1 MRGQKYLVTAVRRS
15 NGEIVL
21 DKQQLSSMY
30 TGKLRSMP
38 LLRGIIVLI
47 EAMVFGIRSLL
58 FSANVSLEE
67 EDEQISGIWIWVMLA
82 VSMAVAVAIFFMGP
96 LFLTKLFNITSP
108 FLFNIVEGL
117 IRLTI
122 FVIYLNVIGL
132 MPDIKR
138 VFSYHG
144 AEHKTV
150 NGYEAGAPLEV
161 EALKKYSTA
170 HIRCGGSFIFV
181 VLIIAVLV
189 FAMVGLPSMWLMV
202 LSRIILIPVIAGLG
216 YEVIYFGARHSNN
229 IIMKA
234 ILAPGLWLQSLTAK
248 PPDDSQLEVAIVALK
263 ATIEADREDEIKVID
278 QQVS

>member
-67 EDEQISGIWIWVMLA
+67 EDEQISGIWMWVMLA